1 MSLKCL
7 NVSMEVIYNDI
18 YVSLSRRLALPTP
31 VCKIVETESVS
42 SDGTLTPDN
51 LTQNNTTPTFNTL
64 YNTPPHNNTYNHS
77 VSTPLLNNTTF
88 SNTTPQMN
96 QAPYNSPLYIKQHM
110 QTHLHHTIIQ
120 HIQAH
125 LHTTNYTQIHLPCPT
140 IHPTIYQNK
149 DTKN

>member
-77 VSTPLLNNTTF
+77 VSTPLLNNTTYT
-88 SNTTPQMN
+88 NTPPQMN
-96 QAPYNSPLYIKQHM
+96 QAPYNSPLYIN
-110 QTHLHHTIIQ
+110 
-120 HIQAH
+120 
-125 LHTTNYTQIHLPCPT
+125 TTYANAQVHSKIDFEQNLFQIW
-140 IHPTIYQNK
+140 K
-149 DTKN
+149 R